1 MEVLLR
7 PITNVH
13 SLMENVDIQNVKSKC
28 YCFSVLVD
36 HKKSI
41 IISGSFVSSIIK
53 TKARGCGLT
62 AIKCDF

>member
-7 PITNVH
+7 PFTNVPI
-13 SLMENVDIQNVKSKC
+13 LKGNVDIQNVKSKC
-28 YCFSVLVD
+28 YCVSLLVD

-53 TKARGCGLT
+53 TKAGGCGCNSH
-62 AIKCDF
+62 KM